1 LFTCTLVKRF
11 FMTPETAKTPTTP
24 AEITSGVNRKEW
36 ESLQLVWK
44 MNAPLVNKLISQCL
58 GQTPFNQDLAMDVF
72 EVLITTD
79 DHLPSLNDITRF
91 LNNVTKNKCLDHR
104 RKMAIQESH
113 EGRVIYHMR
122 SMENDDIEIAEATAY
137 NQMLIRDK
145 IAQIPGQPGKVCHM
159 HWIQKLSK
167 EEIALQLGIEVKT
180 VENNLSSGITFLKIN
195 RQQPHRNF
203 SYPLIIF
210 LIIYLYEKI

>member
-1 LFTCTLVKRF
+1 
-11 FMTPETAKTPTTP
+11 MPPKTPT
-24 AEITSGVNRKEW
+24 EITGGVNRKEW
-36 ESLQLVWK
+36 DALEIAWK
-44 MNAPLVNKLISQCL
+44 MNSPLVNKLISQFL
-58 GQTPFNQDLAMDVF
+58 GQTPFNQDLANDVF
-72 EVLITTD
+72 DVLVTTK
-79 DHLPSLNDITRF
+79 DHLLSLNDISRF
-91 LNNVTKNKCLDHR
+91 LNEVTKNVCRDHR
-104 RKMAIQESH
+104 KKMATREAH
-113 EGRVIYHMR
+113 EGRVIYHFR
-122 SMENDDIEIAEATAY
+122 SMENDDFEIAEATAY
-137 NQMLIRDK
+137 NQMLIRNK
-145 IAQIPGQPGKVCHM
+145 IAQIPGKCGKVCHM

>member
-1 LFTCTLVKRF
+1 
-11 FMTPETAKTPTTP
+11 MNPETPNAPPTGVV
-24 AEITSGVNRKEW
+24 ITGGVNRKEW
-36 ESLQLVWK
+36 EFLQLAWK
-44 MNAPLVNKLISQCL
+44 MNAPLVNKLISQIL

-72 EVLITTD
+72 EVLINTD

-91 LNNVTKNKCLDHR
+91 LNNVTKNKCLEY
-104 RKMAIQESH
+104 RKKMTIQETH

-122 SMENDDIEIAEATAY
+122 SMENDDIEIAEAAAY

-145 IAQIPGQPGKVCHM
+145 IARIPGQPGKVCHM

-180 VENNLSSGITFLKIN
+180 VDNNLSSGITFLKIN
-195 RQQPHRNF
+195 RQQPRRNF

>member
-1 LFTCTLVKRF
+1 
-11 FMTPETAKTPTTP
+11 MTPTTP
-24 AEITSGVNRKEW
+24 TIPTIPEAPPTPPQIAGGVNRKEW
-36 ESLQLVWK
+36 ESLQIAWK
-44 MNAPLVNKLISQCL
+44 MNAPLVNKLISQFL
-58 GQTPFNQDLAMDVF
+58 GQTPFNRDLAMDVF

-91 LNNVTKNKCLDHR
+91 LNNVTKNKCLEHR
-104 RKMAIQESH
+104 RKMTIQETH

-122 SMENDDIEIAEATAY
+122 SMENDDIEIAESTAY
-137 NQMLIRDK
+137 NQMLIRDR

-159 HWIQKLSK
+159 HWIQNLSK

-180 VENNLSSGITFLKIN
+180 VENNLSSGMAFLKIN

-203 SYPLIIF
+203 SYPIIIF
-210 LIIYLYEKI
+210 LLIYLYEKI

>member
-1 LFTCTLVKRF
+1 
-11 FMTPETAKTPTTP
+11 MNPETPKTPPT
-24 AEITSGVNRKEW
+24 AVVITGGVNRKEW
-36 ESLQLVWK
+36 EFLQIAWK
-44 MNAPLVNKLISQCL
+44 MNAPLVNKLISQTL

-72 EVLITTD
+72 EVLINTD
-79 DHLPSLNDITRF
+79 DHLPSQNDITRF
-91 LNNVTKNKCLDHR
+91 LNNVTINICRDHR
-104 RKMAIQESH
+104 KKMTTQETH

-180 VENNLSSGITFLKIN
+180 VENNLSAGIAFLKIT

-203 SYPLIIF
+203 SYPIIIF
-210 LIIYLYEKI
+210 LLIYLYEKI